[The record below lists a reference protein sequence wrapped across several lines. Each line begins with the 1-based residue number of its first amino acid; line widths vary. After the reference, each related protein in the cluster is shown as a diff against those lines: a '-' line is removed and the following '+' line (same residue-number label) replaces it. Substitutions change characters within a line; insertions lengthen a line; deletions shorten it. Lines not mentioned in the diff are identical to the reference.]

1 MSAASRW
8 AALRAAAQLA
18 STVALGDFTAE
29 DDAELSF
36 AKGES
41 LTVLPVVPPEGWLV
55 AKRDDGAQGLVPE
68 GYLAEP
74 SETPA
79 PSADG
84 RLVAQALGT
93 FTGEDATELSFREGD
108 VLTILPEP
116 SPEGW
121 LYAEN
126 SAGTRGLVPATYVGT
141 TGPAPTAAA
150 PAPAPTLASAMAAA
164 ESPRDEY
171 GDDEF
176 EVDEA
181 LPPGLVGSAQAAG
194 SGYGDDEFDDEFN
207 EFETSPRSDAP
218 APPPGASYAEAAATQ
233 STPSLVSRGDAAA
246 SSSHDASSPSL
257 PPLSSASPRSP
268 FDPAAAPTFGWVPP
282 LPPATPPRSK
292 KRRVKRRSDG
302 RAKAWKEAQAFN
314 GRPVTLPPVRNGA
327 TAAGSPRTS
336 PRGSQERRPKASPY
350 ESALAPPKL
359 SSQQLSTTL
368 RNYWAARPLSPTPT
382 KATPPKMKVYHVVY
396 Y

>member
-1 MSAASRW
+1 MERS
-8 AALRAAAQLA
+8 
-18 STVALGDFTAE
+18 
-29 DDAELSF
+29 
-36 AKGES
+36 
-41 LTVLPVVPPEGWLV
+41 
-55 AKRDDGAQGLVPE
+55 
-68 GYLAEP
+68 P
-74 SETPA
+74 SEPV
-79 PSADG
+79 SKE
-84 RLVAQALGT
+84 LVIHC
-93 FTGEDATELSFREGD
+93 EDLIKF
-108 VLTILPEP
+108 
-116 SPEGW
+116 
-121 LYAEN
+121 
-126 SAGTRGLVPATYVGT
+126 
-141 TGPAPTAAA
+141 
-150 PAPAPTLASAMAAA
+150 
-164 ESPRDEY
+164 
-171 GDDEF
+171 
-176 EVDEA
+176 
-181 LPPGLVGSAQAAG
+181 
-194 SGYGDDEFDDEFN
+194 
-207 EFETSPRSDAP
+207 
-218 APPPGASYAEAAATQ
+218 
-233 STPSLVSRGDAAA
+233 
-246 SSSHDASSPSL
+246 ASSPSL
-257 PPLSSASPRSP
+257 PPLGSASPRSP